1 MFFCEFCEIVKNIS
15 FLNNP
20 WSTTKKSKTMFWKI
34 ILMLLFFGFAARH
47 EWIMSTELFYKK
59 DVPKNFKKIPVSESI
74 FDKIG
79 GLSPN
84 TSERVLRFSINFYP
98 WNDF

>member
-1 MFFCEFCEIVKNIS
+1 MENYFNA
-15 FLNNP
+15 P
-20 WSTTKKSKTMFWKI
+20 
-34 ILMLLFFGFAARH
+34 FFGFAARH

-74 FDKIG
+74 FDQIG